1 LPLAGERNFDDMKGA
16 LLRGAV
22 SRITGNRWFRSFA
35 TRSRPG
41 LAVASRFVAGESLD
55 EAIEV
60 ARWLDRAKIATIISH
75 LGENV
80 TAPEHVA
87 DAVGA
92 YVRALEAIAGE
103 PSLDLGISV
112 KLTQLGLDFS
122 NELCVANME
131 QVLAAGA
138 ASGSL
143 VMIDI
148 ESSAYVD
155 RTIAVFHEL
164 RARHDRVGVA
174 LQAYLRRTPRDVDR
188 LPEGSIVRLVKGA
201 YLEPPEVAFE
211 SRREVDLAFSHLT
224 ATLLA
229 RGHTVHVAT
238 HDPKL
243 LEGAKRF
250 ALDRDIPWSRVELQM
265 LYGVRRD
272 LQTRLAQDGYPVR
285 VYVPYGAEWY
295 PYLTRRL
302 AERPANMWFFLS
314 NLMRSTR

>member
-1 LPLAGERNFDDMKGA
+1 MNGPF
-16 LLRGAV
+16 LRGAV
-22 SRITGNRWFRSFA
+22 LRVTGNTWFRAVA
-35 TRSRPG
+35 TRSKLGRV
-41 LAVASRFVAGESLD
+41 VASRFVAGETLD
-55 EAIEV
+55 AAIEV
-60 ARWLDRAKIATIISH
+60 ARILDGAKIATMISH

-80 TAPEHVA
+80 TAPEHA
-87 DAVGA
+87 AEAVRA
-92 YVRALEAIAGE
+92 YVRALERIADE
-103 PSLDLGISV
+103 PTLDLGISV

-122 NELCVANME
+122 NELCIANIE
-131 QVLAAGA
+131 QVLGA
-138 ASGSL
+138 ATGSGSI

-155 RTIAVFHEL
+155 RTIAIFHDL
-164 RARHDRVGVA
+164 RTRHDRVGIA
-174 LQAYLRRTPRDVDR
+174 LQTYLRRTARDVDQ
-188 LPEGSIVRLVKGA
+188 LPAGSVVRLVKGA

-224 ATLLA
+224 ATLLS

-250 ALDRDIPWSRVELQM
+250 ALDRGIPWSKVEFQM

-272 LQTRLAQDGYPVR
+272 LQTRFADGGYPVR
-285 VYVPYGAEWY
+285 VYVPYGTEWY

-314 NLMRSTR
+314 NFLRSWR

>member
-1 LPLAGERNFDDMKGA
+1 MNGSI
-16 LLRGAV
+16 LRGAML
-22 SRITGNRWFRSFA
+22 RITGNRWFRRLGS
-35 TRSRPG
+35 RSRLG
-41 LAVASRFVAGESLD
+41 WAVASRFVAGESLE
-55 EAIEV
+55 EAIDV
-60 ARWLDRAKIATIISH
+60 ARALDRAKIATIISH

-80 TAPEHVA
+80 TAPEHVTE
-87 DAVGA
+87 AVSA
-92 YVRALEAIAGE
+92 YVRALERIAQE

-122 NELCVANME
+122 NELCIANVE
-131 QVLAAGA
+131 QVLAAAA
-138 ASGSL
+138 ASGGL

-155 RTIAVFHEL
+155 RTISVFHDL
-164 RARHDRVGVA
+164 RKRHDRVGVA
-174 LQAYLRRTPRDVDR
+174 LQSYLRRTAQDVDR

-211 SRREVDLAFSHLT
+211 TRREVDLAFAHLT
-224 ATLLA
+224 ATLLT
-229 RGHTVHVAT
+229 RGHTVHVST

-250 ALDRDIPWSRVELQM
+250 AQDHGIPWSRVEFQM

-272 LQTRLAQDGYPVR
+272 LQTRLAEGGYPVR
-285 VYVPYGAEWY
+285 VYVPYGTEWY

-314 NLMRSTR
+314 NVLRSSR